1 MIEIPLSQGFIF
13 VHVKF
18 CPTST
23 YSAQTDSTVSMV
35 SRYKSF
41 YIYYSIDRDLTT
53 NNKKTQNQPS
63 KNCSDLK
70 LLADQSKTSESWS
83 IFRGQLNA
91 NKMFRV
97 ISSTY
102 NCFLNDC
109 FKFVSATEE
118 GLRNSSFT
126 LRQFCFF
133 VICFFFLLITLPQK
147 RSRVMLINQFTFQDL
162 TH

>member
-1 MIEIPLSQGFIF
+1 
-13 VHVKF
+13 
-18 CPTST
+18 
-23 YSAQTDSTVSMV
+23 MV

-63 KNCSDLK
+63 KNCSDIK

-109 FKFVSATEE
+109 
-118 GLRNSSFT
+118 LNSS
-126 LRQFCFF
+126 
-133 VICFFFLLITLPQK
+133 LPQK
-147 RSRVMLINQFTFQDL
+147 KDFEIRLLLFGSFVSLLFVFFFF
-162 TH
+162 

>member
-1 MIEIPLSQGFIF
+1 
-13 VHVKF
+13 
-18 CPTST
+18 
-23 YSAQTDSTVSMV
+23 MV

-118 GLRNSSFT
+118 GLLLFGSFVS
-126 LRQFCFF
+126 LLFVFF
-133 VICFFFLLITLPQK
+133 SFNHLAAKAKSRHADQSIYFLG
-147 RSRVMLINQFTFQDL
+147 SHSL
-162 TH
+162 TTAKVT

>member
-1 MIEIPLSQGFIF
+1 
-13 VHVKF
+13 
-18 CPTST
+18 
-23 YSAQTDSTVSMV
+23 MV

-133 VICFFFLLITLPQK
+133 VICFFVSFNHLPAKAKSRHADQSIYFLG
-147 RSRVMLINQFTFQDL
+147 SHSL
-162 TH
+162 TTAKVT